1 MKDVTNAMS
10 FLVSIL
16 TISLWL
22 LARRLFYGLSRIGE
36 RLVPKNGF
44 EMKKPAILVLNAV
57 INFSEGL
64 QNVISAKWNWIWTN
78 FLLARQKLFHL
89 HLSKIRIKADGKG
102 WRFAAAFEG
111 SYCLP

>member
-22 LARRLFYGLSRIGE
+22 LAKRLFYGLSRIGE
-36 RLVPKNGF
+36 RLVPKNGL

-64 QNVISAKWNWIWTN
+64 QNVISAK
-78 FLLARQKLFHL
+78 
-89 HLSKIRIKADGKG
+89 
-102 WRFAAAFEG
+102 
-111 SYCLP
+111 